1 MFKIVNYILSLI
13 LKIAPTFR
21 QYTLSNIILV
31 CQNVGR
37 SNIKS
42 QLIKS
47 SLFILLDKV
56 DVKFTF
62 KFSST
67 PLKYLAKLGHFVF
80 QKVIRKSIFYLNNL
94 NCQFIFLSQ
103 NPPSMFPFRVVG
115 LESYPC
121 VKTNPTC

>member
-31 CQNVGR
+31 CQNIGR

-47 SLFILLDKV
+47 SLFILQDKV

-67 PLKYLAKLGHFVF
+67 P
-80 QKVIRKSIFYLNNL
+80 
-94 NCQFIFLSQ
+94 
-103 NPPSMFPFRVVG
+103 
-115 LESYPC
+115 
-121 VKTNPTC
+121 